1 MIFNYQLVFFT
12 DGARAIHDKIE
23 NMFSFTKY
31 KIILDWFHVVKKFK
45 EFLSMAFKSRELRND
60 FLRIIF
66 PMLWYGNVDGA
77 INALK
82 NVDKSKVKNATKLDE
97 LIKYL
102 ERVRNYIPNY
112 ALRKKLG
119 LRNSS
124 NLVEK
129 ANDVVVAKRQKN
141 NGMSWSVEGS
151 TSLATVTC
159 VRANGN
165 LKSWTE
171 NKSIPFK
178 LIPYPA
184 KDAAPPLAEAA

>member
-1 MIFNYQLVFFT
+1 MT
-12 DGARAIHDKIE
+12 
-23 NMFSFTKY
+23 
-31 KIILDWFHVVKKFK
+31 ILI
-45 EFLSMAFKSRELRND
+45 LRG
-60 FLRIIF
+60 FCASI
-66 PMLWYGNVDGA
+66 
-77 INALK
+77 
-82 NVDKSKVKNATKLDE
+82 
-97 LIKYL
+97 
-102 ERVRNYIPNY
+102 NY

-141 NGMSWSVEGS
+141 NDMSWSVEGS